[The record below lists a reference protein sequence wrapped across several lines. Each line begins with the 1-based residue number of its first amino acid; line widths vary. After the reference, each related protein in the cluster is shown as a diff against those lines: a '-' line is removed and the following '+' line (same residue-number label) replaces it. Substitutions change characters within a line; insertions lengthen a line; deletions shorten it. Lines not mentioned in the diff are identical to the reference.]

1 MSNLEVVTSWYLV
14 LGALLFIIG
23 GAGLLVRRNPLI
35 MLMCVELMLNG
46 VNLSFI
52 AFANRFGDVHGQ
64 TVVLF
69 VLVVAA
75 AEVVVG
81 LGLVVAVLRASPR
94 ATADDLSALK
104 G

>member
-1 MSNLEVVTSWYLV
+1 MSGLEVTTGWYLA
-14 LGALLFIIG
+14 LGAALFTVGGCGVLL
-23 GAGLLVRRNPLI
+23 RRNPLI
-35 MLMCVELMLNG
+35 LLMCVELMLNG
-46 VNLSFI
+46 VNVSFV
-52 AFANRFGDVHGQ
+52 ALARRLDDVGGQ

-81 LGLVVAVLRASPR
+81 LGLVVAVMRRTPD
-94 ATADDLSALK
+94 ATADDLSSLR